1 MVPGTVS
8 YRLVGSS
15 DLMYFQFLR
24 ISMDDSSFD
33 ILVDDEDGS
42 YDAEEHLKLTELS
55 LLI

>member
-1 MVPGTVS
+1 
-8 YRLVGSS
+8 
-15 DLMYFQFLR
+15 MYFRLLR

-42 YDAEEHLKLTELS
+42 YDAEEHLKLTDLS